1 MKNWPGVLIG
11 SMLVLLISAVILMV
25 ITPRY
30 DQDPILLPT
39 RARET
44 VMVYVT
50 GEVNEPGLYQLTPNS
65 RVFDAIKSAGGFTE
79 NAEQEAINLAA
90 ILEDEDRIV
99 IPSIRRN
106 SENSSSKQQTH
117 LININTASV
126 EELDKLPGV
135 GPVKAQAIVDFREK
149 FGVFLSTED
158 LLKVNGINQDL
169 FEQIEDSITIN
180 P

>member
-11 SMLVLLISAVILMV
+11 SILGLVFAAVILFV
-25 ITPRY
+25 IFPRY
-30 DQDPILLPT
+30 DQEPILLPT
-39 RARET
+39 RAPET
-44 VMVYVT
+44 VMVYIT
-50 GEVNEPGLYQLTPNS
+50 GEINEPGLYSLPPNS
-65 RVFDAIKSAGGFTE
+65 RIFDAIQSAGGFT
-79 NAEQEAINLAA
+79 ADADKDAINLAA

-99 IPSIRRN
+99 IPSIMKN
-106 SENSSSKQQTH
+106 SDTAISGQHTN
-117 LININTASV
+117 LININTASS

-135 GPVKAQAIVDFREK
+135 GPVKAQAIVEYREK
-149 FGVFLSTED
+149 FGVFLSVKD

>member
-1 MKNWPGVLIG
+1 MG
-11 SMLVLLISAVILMV
+11 SMLGLLFAAVILLV
-25 ITPRY
+25 ISPRY

-39 RARET
+39 RGPET

-50 GEVNEPGLYQLTPNS
+50 GEVNEPGLYPLPPNS
-65 RVFDAIKSAGGFTE
+65 RVFDAIQSAGGFTE
-79 NAEQEAINLAA
+79 AADQEAINLAA
-90 ILEDEDRIV
+90 ILEDEDRID
-99 IPSIRRN
+99 IPSLVEN
-106 SENSSSKQQTH
+106 SEKPYSGQKTI

-126 EELDKLPGV
+126 DELDKLPGV

-149 FGVFLSTED
+149 FGVFLSIKD

-169 FEQIEDSITIN
+169 FDQIEDSITIN